1 MSTQRAHPRLEG
13 GRKHAA
19 GNAGLLLLGLGL
31 YTVMMAYLLR
41 IPCRVP
47 DWQLAERIPEL
58 CTTVIGTGDMSVRS
72 SDVAGGFFT
81 GGPTG
86 DQPVLVGMITTVI
99 GWFASNLS
107 AVLGIEVNQG
117 LTMDLS
123 LVLLALVWLGIVGVV
138 AALSGNRR
146 SDALVMALAPVIVLV
161 GFQTWDLWAVLF
173 MMLALLGYVRGN
185 PALAGIMVGFGAS
198 VAFFPVVVLLAILIM
213 AARHRFLKDI
223 LSALLCALLTWAVV
237 NGPYMLTAWDRW
249 RAQLSEMLGAST
261 EQSSLW
267 NVWNSTV
274 EPRTGWSLAGG
285 NADQYVLLTMVLA
298 LLLVLLVSLLCRRE
312 PSVVQVM
319 FLLMALYVLLAKE
332 YSLNYVVW
340 LVPLVILCRR
350 NWIEFGLWQ
359 AVEVLYWAVVA
370 LPAAAWPTLPWIEQ
384 FGWGPQDILAVM
396 RYLFLLYFVLAV
408 IVDMFRGRKALALG
422 VSAMQ

>member
-1 MSTQRAHPRLEG
+1 MSTERAHPRLEG
-13 GRKHAA
+13 GRKHAGA
-19 GNAGLLLLGLGL
+19 NAGLLLLGLGL

-47 DWQLAERIPEL
+47 DWHLAERIPEL
-58 CTTVIGTGDMSVRS
+58 CATVIGTGDMSVRS

-107 AVLGIEVNQG
+107 AVLGIDVDQG

-161 GFQTWDLWAVLF
+161 GFRTWDLWAVLF

-249 RAQLSEMLGAST
+249 RAQFSRMLRAST

-267 NVWNSTV
+267 NVWNSMV
-274 EPRTGWSLAGG
+274 EPRTGWSIA
-285 NADQYVLLTMVLA
+285 NADQYVLLTMILA
-298 LLLVLLVSLLCRRE
+298 LMLVLLVSLLCRRE

-350 NWIEFGLWQ
+350 SWVEFGLWQ
-359 AVEVLYWAVVA
+359 AVEVLYWAVVV
-370 LPAAAWPTLPWIEQ
+370 LPAAAWPTLPWVEQ
-384 FGWGPQDILAVM
+384 FGWGPQDILAVV